1 MALIRNN
8 NAGTIS
14 CEAFSFAKGRFC
26 VSQIHPIQA
35 QEAYKNNVLA
45 LMEIGGEH
53 AWVVSV
59 TH

>member
-1 MALIRNN
+1 MRVQFHVRHLVLRR
-8 NAGTIS
+8 GDS
-14 CEAFSFAKGRFC
+14 VFP
-26 VSQIHPIQA
+26 QIHPILA
-35 QEAYKNNVLA
+35 QEANKNNVLA